1 MRDDYDVIVIGAG
14 PAGSAA
20 AAAASARGLT
30 VLVMEEH
37 AEIGQPLACAEGLS
51 RSTIKGYLE
60 IRPEWI
66 SQGLSGSIIRGP
78 DGREFTMEY
87 PEVGWILDR
96 KVFDPALA
104 KIAES
109 KGATIKKSTKAIG
122 IEKNEVIVKENGKG
136 MSYFFKYLIGADG
149 VVSKVGRWMGL
160 DTRMKPSEIE
170 ICAEYRLKNINVKSG
185 YAYLIFGNE
194 YAPGGYAWIF
204 PKSMNS
210 ANVGLGISP
219 LRTKEKPKTLL
230 DRWVEKEFP
239 DAKIEERIFGAVPAK
254 TLKTFSGNNFCLV
267 GDAARFTD
275 PLSGGG
281 IANGIKSGAI
291 AGRNAA
297 DIIRGRKNNLQAEM
311 RAAVLDEVV
320 WHKRVQDVYSKLD
333 DRDLQKIFDIG
344 ERIFRGKTVTDI
356 NTQHLV
362 RQILLASPHLL
373 GLGFRLLL

>member
-1 MRDDYDVIVIGAG
+1 MRNDYDVIVIGAG

-20 AAAASARGLT
+20 AAAAAARGLS

-37 AEIGQPLACAEGLS
+37 DRIGQPLACAEGLS
-51 RSTIKGYLE
+51 RSTVEGYLE

-78 DGREFTMEY
+78 DGREFPMEY
-87 PEVGWILDR
+87 PEVGWILNR

-104 KIAES
+104 QIAEG
-109 KGATIKKSTKAIG
+109 KGAKIKRSTKALG
-122 IEKNEVIVKENGKG
+122 IEGNEVVANENGTRTRHH
-136 MSYFFKYLIGADG
+136 FKYLIGADG
-149 VVSKVGRWMGL
+149 IASSVGRWMGL
-160 DTRMKPSEIE
+160 DTRMKLGEIE
-170 ICAEYRLKNINVKSG
+170 ICAEYRLKNINIKSD
-185 YAYLIFGNE
+185 YAYLIFGNK

-204 PKSMNS
+204 PKSKNS
-210 ANVGLGISP
+210 ANVGLGLSP
-219 LRTKEKPKTLL
+219 LRTKEKPKLLL
-230 DRWVEKEFP
+230 DRWVAKEFP
-239 DAKIEERIFGAVPAK
+239 DAKIEERIFNAVPAK
-254 TLKTFSGNNFCLV
+254 VLKTFSGKNFCLV

-297 DIIRGRKNNLQAEM
+297 DIIRGRKNNLQSEM

-320 WHKRVQDVYSKLD
+320 WHKRVQNVYSKLD

-356 NTQHLV
+356 NTRHLV
-362 RQILLASPHLL
+362 RQILLVSPHLFA
-373 GLGFRLLL
+373 LGFRLLF

>member
-1 MRDDYDVIVIGAG
+1 MRNDYDVIVIGAG

-20 AAAASARGLT
+20 AAAASARGLM

-60 IRPEWI
+60 MRPEWI
-66 SQGLSGSIIRGP
+66 SQRLSGSIIRGP
-78 DGREFTMEY
+78 DSREFAMEY

-122 IEKNEVIVKENGKG
+122 IENNEVIVKENGRK
-136 MSYFFKYLIGADG
+136 MSYYFRYLIGADG
-149 VVSKVGRWMGL
+149 IVSNVGRWMGL
-160 DTRMKPSEIE
+160 DTRMKLSEIE

-185 YAYLIFGNE
+185 YAYLIFGSK

-219 LRTKEKPKTLL
+219 LRTKEKPKILL
-230 DRWVEKEFP
+230 ERWVEREFP
-239 DAKIEERIFGAVPAK
+239 DAKIEERIFSAVPAK
-254 TLKTFSGNNFCLV
+254 ALKTFSGKNFCLV

-320 WHKRVQDVYSKLD
+320 WHKRVQNVYSKLD

-356 NTQHLV
+356 NTRHLV
-362 RQILLASPHLL
+362 RQILLVSPHLF
-373 GLGFRLLL
+373 GLGFRLLF

>member
-20 AAAASARGLT
+20 AAAASARDLS
-30 VLVMEEH
+30 VLVLEEH
-37 AEIGQPLACAEGLS
+37 AEIGQPLACAEALS

-60 IRPEWI
+60 MRSEWI
-66 SQGLSGSIIRGP
+66 SQELSGSIVRGP

-87 PEVGWILDR
+87 PEVGWVLDR

-104 KIAES
+104 KIAEG
-109 KGATIKKSTKAIG
+109 KGATIKRSAKAIG
-122 IEKNEVIVKENGKG
+122 IENNEVVVNENGRK
-136 MSYFFKYLIGADG
+136 MSYYFKYLIGADG
-149 VVSKVGRWMGL
+149 VASNVGRWMGL
-160 DTRMKPSEIE
+160 DTRMKRSEVE

-185 YAYLIFGNE
+185 YAYLIFGSW

-204 PKSMNS
+204 PKSTNS

-219 LRTKEKPKTLL
+219 LRTKEKPRTLL

-239 DAKIEERIFGAVPAK
+239 DAKIEERIFSAVPAK
-254 TLKTFSGNNFCLV
+254 ALKTFSGKNFCLV
-267 GDAARFTD
+267 GDAARFAD

-320 WHKRVQDVYSKLD
+320 WHKRVQKVYFKLD
-333 DRDLQKIFDIG
+333 DRDLQKIFNIG

-356 NTQHLV
+356 NTRHLV
-362 RQILLASPHLL
+362 RQILLASPHML